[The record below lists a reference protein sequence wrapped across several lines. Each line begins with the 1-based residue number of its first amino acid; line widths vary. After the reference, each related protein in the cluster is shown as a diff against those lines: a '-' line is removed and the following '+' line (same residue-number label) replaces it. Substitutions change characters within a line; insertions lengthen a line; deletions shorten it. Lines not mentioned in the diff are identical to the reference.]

1 MVKKKFDL
9 KLIILFLSLIFI
21 FNIAVTNVSNNS
33 KAASEDIEFW
43 SVAATEK
50 VLQDKIDIYDSLK
63 QEAKVA
69 VDACKGEY
77 ESTQIIMTAKKD
89 IKDITLSYGELS
101 SDNGSSFS
109 KDNISVYYELYTNI
123 TNNYEANGAPLGYY
137 PDALVPFDRIVNAK
151 ENIIKAN
158 TNQGLFVTF
167 NVPIDQTAGKYTGT
181 LEITYDGVKKTLPVE
196 LNVFDLEVNE
206 KTHSKSK
213 FNSTFTQYLGEL
225 DNTQEMFDA
234 YIQKMIEYRISPSY
248 LINGNH
254 LDKTDEMVSMYVDKA
269 YTWVQDPKMSN
280 FNIPAYTASD
290 SATNEKTIDKQM
302 LIKYV
307 NAVMKKSFE
316 TGFNLMERAIFST
329 GIIDEP
335 GLFGLMAR
343 VTLVMRDYDEA
354 LTYCINNVNTLIGKT
369 VVDPE
374 FKAEIIQS
382 LKDMSFVVT
391 MPYNES
397 VKDIVTTWCPY
408 ASEYDTE
415 EKRQLYEDQVE
426 KWWYTCV
433 KPRVPHP
440 TYHIEDT
447 LISARGL
454 SWMMSEYDVTG
465 NLFWAVDVYARY
477 NGSSYQFIDD
487 FYSSPERYPRA
498 NGDGFLFYPGSR
510 YGVFGPLS
518 SLRMEAIRDGNEE
531 YELFYNLKA
540 NYEEMGIDSD
550 KIIRN
555 INSLIYTGTRVAS
568 NSQMFYTA
576 RKALIEL
583 SMLAQSD
590 AKVCVVDFTDD
601 SYGNI
606 TYKVFAK
613 TGYEIYSDSITATQ
627 AVTNGNI
634 YTISVNLSKDSNFMN
649 FYTVVNDKTL
659 SFNFNIGGKT
669 TVNNADA
676 IGSGFGKGT
685 VSVTSSLVDAA
696 QVDGTEGK
704 YVRLDVAEAVSKHQS
719 ITWTNN
725 VLSTVNSSTSKIV
738 LHIYNPSEQEIPF
751 KLYVKYSGVTINTE
765 IASTMLKQGMNVVT
779 VDGINSFNWTKY
791 KSIEN
796 AMMYFSQDSASGGA
810 ARTVYIKD
818 LVAYTISK

>member
-1 MVKKKFDL
+1 MKKNKFDL
-9 KLIILFLSLIFI
+9 KLILLLLSLVFF
-21 FNIAVTNVSNNS
+21 FNVVITNPLTDS
-33 KAASEDIEFW
+33 KAASNDIEFW

-50 VLQDKIDIYDSLK
+50 VMQDKLDIYGDIK
-63 QEAKVA
+63 QEPKVV

-89 IKDITLSYGELS
+89 IKSVTLTYGEL
-101 SDNGSSFS
+101 NGEGGTKFS
-109 KDNISVYYELYTNI
+109 KDNIGVFYELYTNV
-123 TNNYEANGAPLGYY
+123 TNIYDGNGAPTGYY
-137 PDALVPFDRIVNAK
+137 PDALVPFDRIVKAK
-151 ENIIKAN
+151 ENTIKAN
-158 TNQGLFVTF
+158 KNQGLYITF
-167 NVPIDQTAGKYTGT
+167 NVPIDQVAGTYTGS
-181 LEITYDGVKKTLPVE
+181 LEITYDGASKVLPIE

-206 KTHSKSK
+206 KTNSKSK

-225 DNTQEMFDA
+225 DSTQEMFEA
-234 YIQKMIEYRISPSY
+234 YIQTMIEYRVSPSY

-254 LDKTDEMVSMYVDKA
+254 LDKSDEMVNLYVEKA
-269 YTWVQDPKMSN
+269 YAFIQNPKMSN

-290 SATNEKTIDKQM
+290 AATNEKTIDKQM

-335 GLFGLMAR
+335 DLFGLMAR
-343 VTLVMRDYDEA
+343 VPIVMRDYDEA
-354 LTYCINNVNTLIGKT
+354 ITYCVNNVNSLIGT
-369 VVDPE
+369 TQVDPA
-374 FKAEIIQS
+374 FKAEIVQS

-397 VKDIVTTWCPY
+397 VKDLITTWCPY
-408 ASEYDTE
+408 ASEYDTV
-415 EKRQLYEDQVE
+415 EKRKLYENQVE
-426 KWWYTCV
+426 KWWYTCIQ
-433 KPRVPHP
+433 PRVPHP
-440 TYHIEDT
+440 TYHMEDT
-447 LISARGL
+447 LISARAL

-477 NGSSYQFIDD
+477 NGTSYQFIDD

-531 YELFYNLKA
+531 FELFYNLKA
-540 NYEEMGIDSD
+540 DYEQMGIDSS

-568 NSQMFYTA
+568 NSQMFATA

-583 SMLAQSD
+583 SMLAKSD
-590 AKVCVVDFTDD
+590 AKVCVVDYFDD
-601 SYGNI
+601 NYGNI

-613 TGYEIYSDSITATQ
+613 TGYEIKSDSLTQVEATA
-627 AVTNGNI
+627 NGNI
-634 YTISVNLSKDSNFMN
+634 YTISVNLNKDSNFMN
-649 FYTVVNDKTL
+649 FYTIVNGKTL

-669 TVNNADA
+669 TVNNAET
-676 IGSGFGKGT
+676 IESGFSKGT
-685 VSVTSSLVDAA
+685 VSVTSSLVDASV
-696 QVDGTEGK
+696 VDGSEGK
-704 YVRLDVAEAVSKHQS
+704 FVKLDIAEAVAKHQS
-719 ITWTNN
+719 INWANT
-725 VLSTVNSSTSKIV
+725 VLSTINSSTSKII
-738 LHIYNPSEQEIPF
+738 LHIYNPTESEIPF
-751 KLYVKYSGVTINTE
+751 KLFVKFSGVTINTE
-765 IASTMLKQGMNVVT
+765 LVSVNLKPGMNEVT
-779 VDGINSFNWTKY
+779 VDGINSFNWTRY
-791 KSIEN
+791 KGIEN
-796 AMMYFSQDSASGGA
+796 AMMYFSTDSTSGGA

>member
-1 MVKKKFDL
+1 MKKNRFDF
-9 KLIILFLSLIFI
+9 KLILLLLSLVFF
-21 FNIAVTNVSNNS
+21 FNVVITNPLTDS
-33 KAASEDIEFW
+33 KAASNDIEFW

-50 VLQDKIDIYDSLK
+50 VMQDKLDIYGDIK
-63 QEAKVA
+63 QEPKVV

-335 GLFGLMAR
+335 DLFGLMAR
-343 VTLVMRDYDEA
+343 VPLVMRDYDEA

-796 AMMYFSQDSASGGA
+796 AMMYCSQDSASGGA